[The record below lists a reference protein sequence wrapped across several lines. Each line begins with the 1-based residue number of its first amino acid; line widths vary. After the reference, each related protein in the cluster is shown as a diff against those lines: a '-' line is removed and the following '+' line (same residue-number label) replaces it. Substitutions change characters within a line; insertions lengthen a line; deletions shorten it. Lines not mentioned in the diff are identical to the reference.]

1 MANKFAN
8 SINKLGYNTLDV
20 WRKVFFIFLSGFS
33 LFVNLL
39 VRPSIL
45 LLYKDAGVSLSSE
58 TVYISYIAIVV
69 MVILAFIPLK
79 KDSVE
84 LFKNFILSLVYG
96 LVLLFLAMSS
106 VIVPIYTL
114 LSTLQ

>member
-1 MANKFAN
+1 MANKFAD
-8 SINKLGYNTLDV
+8 SINKLGYNTLDL

-33 LFVNLL
+33 LFINLL
-39 VRPSIL
+39 LRPRIL
-45 LLYKDAGVSLSSE
+45 LLYKDSGVNFSSE
-58 TVYISYIAIVV
+58 TIYISYIAIVV
-69 MVILAFIPLK
+69 MLILAFVPLK
-79 KDSVE
+79 KDTVE
-84 LFKNFILSLVYG
+84 LFKNFIISIVLG